1 MELKNIISE
10 TLNEIEKM
18 AKTID
23 NGFNTAQ
30 KTPSFFKT
38 PPHLQNTPNPKNA
51 NAPLESKNAAKI
63 ETQEKITEE
72 KEEELKEIITEEIV
86 QEKIT
91 EEKEEE
97 LKEIITEE
105 IVQEKI
111 TEEKEEESKEIITE
125 EITPKTPTQ
134 ETPTQVLIP
143 NERVF
148 LKGLLER
155 TLVLFKGM
163 QALEEKE
170 VLKRLDLV
178 ARFLQ
183 YQLSVLEKRLESL
196 ERENTE

>member
-23 NGFNTAQ
+23 NNFDAAQ

-38 PPHLQNTPNPKNA
+38 PPYLQNAKNA
-51 NAPLESKNAAKI
+51 ETPPISNTEPKNAAKI

-72 KEEELKEIITEEIV
+72 KEEEAPEIITEEIA
-86 QEKIT
+86 
-91 EEKEEE
+91 
-97 LKEIITEE
+97 
-105 IVQEKI
+105 
-111 TEEKEEESKEIITE
+111 
-125 EITPKTPTQ
+125 Q
-134 ETPTQVLIP
+134 ETPKQALIP

-170 VLKRLDLV
+170 ALKRLDLV

-183 YQLSVLEKRLESL
+183 YQLSALEKRLESL

>member
-23 NGFNTAQ
+23 DGFNTAQ

-38 PPHLQNTPNPKNA
+38 PPNLQNTPNPKNA
-51 NAPLESKNAAKI
+51 NTPLEPKNAAKM
-63 ETQEKITEE
+63 ETQEKIAEE
-72 KEEELKEIITEEIV
+72 KEEA
-86 QEKIT
+86 Q
-91 EEKEEE
+91 
-97 LKEIITEE
+97 
-105 IVQEKI
+105 
-111 TEEKEEESKEIITE
+111 EIITE
-125 EITPKTPTQ
+125 EITPQTPKQ
-134 ETPTQVLIP
+134 ALIS

-148 LKGLLER
+148 LKNLLER
-155 TLVLFKGM
+155 TLVLFQGM
-163 QALEEKE
+163 QALEEKDA
-170 VLKRLDLV
+170 LKRLDLV

>member
-23 NGFNTAQ
+23 NGFDTVQ

-51 NAPLESKNAAKI
+51 NTPLEPKNATKI
-63 ETQEKITEE
+63 ET
-72 KEEELKEIITEEIV
+72 
-86 QEKIT
+86 
-91 EEKEEE
+91 
-97 LKEIITEE
+97 
-105 IVQEKI
+105 QEKI

-125 EITPKTPTQ
+125 EIAQENPTQ
-134 ETPTQVLIP
+134 ALIP

-170 VLKRLDLV
+170 ALKRLDLV

>member
-23 NGFNTAQ
+23 NNFDAVQ

-38 PPHLQNTPNPKNA
+38 PPYLQNTKNA
-51 NAPLESKNAAKI
+51 ETPPMSNTEPKNAAKI

-72 KEEELKEIITEEIV
+72 KEEEV
-86 QEKIT
+86 P
-91 EEKEEE
+91 
-97 LKEIITEE
+97 
-105 IVQEKI
+105 
-111 TEEKEEESKEIITE
+111 EIITE
-125 EITPKTPTQ
+125 EITPKN
-134 ETPTQVLIP
+134 PTQVLIP

-148 LKGLLER
+148 LKNLLER
-155 TLVLFKGM
+155 TLVLLKGM
-163 QALEEKE
+163 QALEEKDA
-170 VLKRLDLV
+170 LKRLDLV

>member
-23 NGFNTAQ
+23 NNFDAAQ

-38 PPHLQNTPNPKNA
+38 PPYLQNAKNA
-51 NAPLESKNAAKI
+51 ETPPMSNTEPKNAAKI
-63 ETQEKITEE
+63 ETQEKIAEE
-72 KEEELKEIITEEIV
+72 KEEEA
-86 QEKIT
+86 QG
-91 EEKEEE
+91 
-97 LKEIITEE
+97 
-105 IVQEKI
+105 
-111 TEEKEEESKEIITE
+111 IITE
-125 EITPKTPTQ
+125 EITPKNPTQ
-134 ETPTQVLIP
+134 APIS

-148 LKGLLER
+148 LKNLLER
-155 TLVLFKGM
+155 TLVLFQGM

-170 VLKRLDLV
+170 ALKRLDLV

>member
-38 PPHLQNTPNPKNA
+38 PPHLQNTPDPKNA
-51 NAPLESKNAAKI
+51 NAPLEPKNAAKI

-72 KEEELKEIITEEIV
+72 KEEELKEIITEEI
-86 QEKIT
+86 
-91 EEKEEE
+91 
-97 LKEIITEE
+97 
-105 IVQEKI
+105 
-111 TEEKEEESKEIITE
+111 
-125 EITPKTPTQ
+125 TQ
-134 ETPTQVLIP
+134 ENPKQAPIP
-143 NERVF
+143 NERIF

-170 VLKRLDLV
+170 ALKRLDLV

-183 YQLSVLEKRLESL
+183 YQLSALEKRLESL

>member
-1 MELKNIISE
+1 MKNIISE

-23 NGFNTAQ
+23 DGFDAAQ

-38 PPHLQNTPNPKNA
+38 PPYLQNAKNAETPPVSNTEPKNV
-51 NAPLESKNAAKI
+51 AKI
-63 ETQEKITEE
+63 ETQEKIAEENTEE
-72 KEEELKEIITEEIV
+72 KEEA
-86 QEKIT
+86 QG
-91 EEKEEE
+91 
-97 LKEIITEE
+97 
-105 IVQEKI
+105 
-111 TEEKEEESKEIITE
+111 IITE
-125 EITPKTPTQ
+125 EITPKNPTQ
-134 ETPTQVLIP
+134 APIS

-148 LKGLLER
+148 LKNLLER
-155 TLVLFKGM
+155 TLVLFQGM

-170 VLKRLDLV
+170 ALKRLDLV

>member
-23 NGFNTAQ
+23 NGFDAAQ

-38 PPHLQNTPNPKNA
+38 PPYLQNTP
-51 NAPLESKNAAKI
+51 LEPKNAAKI

-72 KEEELKEIITEEIV
+72 N
-86 QEKIT
+86 T

-97 LKEIITEE
+97 A
-105 IVQEKI
+105 Q
-111 TEEKEEESKEIITE
+111 EIITE

-134 ETPTQVLIP
+134 APIS

-148 LKGLLER
+148 LKNLLER
-155 TLVLFKGM
+155 TLVLLKGM

-170 VLKRLDLV
+170 ALERLDLV

-196 ERENTE
+196 ERENTK

>member
-10 TLNEIEKM
+10 TLSEIEKM

-23 NGFNTAQ
+23 DGFDRAQ

-51 NAPLESKNAAKI
+51 NTPLEPKNAAKI

-86 QEKIT
+86 QE
-91 EEKEEE
+91 
-97 LKEIITEE
+97 
-105 IVQEKI
+105 
-111 TEEKEEESKEIITE
+111 
-125 EITPKTPTQ
+125 TPTQ
-134 ETPTQVLIP
+134 TPIS

-148 LKGLLER
+148 LKNLLER

-170 VLKRLDLV
+170 ALKRLDLV

-183 YQLSVLEKRLESL
+183 YQLSALEKRLESL

>member
-1 MELKNIISE
+1 MAGRMELKNIISE

-23 NGFNTAQ
+23 NGFNTVQ

-38 PPHLQNTPNPKNA
+38 LPHLQNTPNPKNA
-51 NAPLESKNAAKI
+51 NTPLEPKNAAKI

-72 KEEELKEIITEEIV
+72 KEEELKEIIT
-86 QEKIT
+86 K
-91 EEKEEE
+91 
-97 LKEIITEE
+97 
-105 IVQEKI
+105 
-111 TEEKEEESKEIITE
+111 
-125 EITPKTPTQ
+125 EITPKTSTQ
-134 ETPTQVLIP
+134 ETPTQENPKQALIP

-170 VLKRLDLV
+170 ALKRLDLV

-183 YQLSVLEKRLESL
+183 YQLSALEKRLESL

>member
-1 MELKNIISE
+1 MAGRMELKNIISE

-23 NGFNTAQ
+23 NNFDATQ

-38 PPHLQNTPNPKNA
+38 PPYLQNA
-51 NAPLESKNAAKI
+51 KNAAKI

-72 KEEELKEIITEEIV
+72 N
-86 QEKIT
+86 T

-97 LKEIITEE
+97 A
-105 IVQEKI
+105 Q
-111 TEEKEEESKEIITE
+111 EIITE
-125 EITPKTPTQ
+125 EITQ
-134 ETPTQVLIP
+134 ENPTQVLIS

-155 TLVLFKGM
+155 TLVLFQGM
-163 QALEEKE
+163 QALEEKDA
-170 VLKRLDLV
+170 LKRLDLV

>member
-23 NGFNTAQ
+23 DGFDRTQ

-51 NAPLESKNAAKI
+51 NTPLEPKNAAKI
-63 ETQEKITEE
+63 ET
-72 KEEELKEIITEEIV
+72 
-86 QEKIT
+86 
-91 EEKEEE
+91 
-97 LKEIITEE
+97 
-105 IVQEKI
+105 QEKI

-125 EITPKTPTQ
+125 EIAQ
-134 ETPTQVLIP
+134 ETLTQALIP

-170 VLKRLDLV
+170 ALKRLDLV

-183 YQLSVLEKRLESL
+183 YQLSALEKRLESL

>member
-23 NGFNTAQ
+23 DGFDRVQ

-51 NAPLESKNAAKI
+51 NAPLEPKNAAKI

-72 KEEELKEIITEEIV
+72 KEEIP
-86 QEKIT
+86 
-91 EEKEEE
+91 
-97 LKEIITEE
+97 
-105 IVQEKI
+105 
-111 TEEKEEESKEIITE
+111 EIITE
-125 EITPKTPTQ
+125 EITQ
-134 ETPTQVLIP
+134 ETPTQAPIL

-155 TLVLFKGM
+155 TLVLFQGM

-170 VLKRLDLV
+170 ALKRLDLV
-178 ARFLQ
+178 ERFLQ
-183 YQLSVLEKRLESL
+183 YQLSALEKRLESL

>member
-23 NGFNTAQ
+23 DGFDSVQ

-38 PPHLQNTPNPKNA
+38 PPHLQNTPKNANTPLEPKNA
-51 NAPLESKNAAKI
+51 TKI
-63 ETQEKITEE
+63 ET
-72 KEEELKEIITEEIV
+72 
-86 QEKIT
+86 
-91 EEKEEE
+91 
-97 LKEIITEE
+97 
-105 IVQEKI
+105 QEKI

-125 EITPKTPTQ
+125 EITQENPKQ
-134 ETPTQVLIP
+134 ALIS

-170 VLKRLDLV
+170 AMKRLDLV

-196 ERENTE
+196 EKENTE

>member
-1 MELKNIISE
+1 MAGRMELKNIISE

-23 NGFNTAQ
+23 DGFNTAQ

-38 PPHLQNTPNPKNA
+38 PHYLQNTPNPKNA
-51 NAPLESKNAAKI
+51 NTPLEPKNAAKI

-72 KEEELKEIITEEIV
+72 N
-86 QEKIT
+86 T

-97 LKEIITEE
+97 TPEIIIEE
-105 IVQEKI
+105 I
-111 TEEKEEESKEIITE
+111 
-125 EITPKTPTQ
+125 TQ

-148 LKGLLER
+148 LKSLLER
-155 TLVLFKGM
+155 TLVLFQGM
-163 QALEEKE
+163 QALEEKDA
-170 VLKRLDLV
+170 LKRLDLV

>member
-23 NGFNTAQ
+23 DGFNTAQ

-38 PPHLQNTPNPKNA
+38 PSHLQNTTKNA
-51 NAPLESKNAAKI
+51 NTPLEPKNAAKI

-72 KEEELKEIITEEIV
+72 KEEELKEIITEEIA
-86 QEKIT
+86 QEN
-91 EEKEEE
+91 
-97 LKEIITEE
+97 
-105 IVQEKI
+105 
-111 TEEKEEESKEIITE
+111 
-125 EITPKTPTQ
+125 
-134 ETPTQVLIP
+134 PTQVLIP
-143 NERVF
+143 DERVF

-170 VLKRLDLV
+170 AMKRLDLV

-183 YQLSVLEKRLESL
+183 YQLSALEKRLESL

>member
-23 NGFNTAQ
+23 DGFNTAQ
-30 KTPSFFKT
+30 KTPSFFKM
-38 PPHLQNTPNPKNA
+38 PPYLQNTPNPKNA
-51 NAPLESKNAAKI
+51 NTPLESKNAAKI

-72 KEEELKEIITEEIV
+72 KEEA
-86 QEKIT
+86 
-91 EEKEEE
+91 
-97 LKEIITEE
+97 
-105 IVQEKI
+105 
-111 TEEKEEESKEIITE
+111 KEIITE
-125 EITPKTPTQ
+125 EITQ
-134 ETPTQVLIP
+134 ENPTQVLIS

-148 LKGLLER
+148 LKNLLER
-155 TLVLFKGM
+155 TLVLFQGM

-170 VLKRLDLV
+170 AMKRLDLV

>member
-1 MELKNIISE
+1 MAGRMELKNIISE

-23 NGFNTAQ
+23 NNFDAAQ

-38 PPHLQNTPNPKNA
+38 PPYLQNAKNA
-51 NAPLESKNAAKI
+51 ETPPMSNTEPKNAAKI

-72 KEEELKEIITEEIV
+72 KEEETPEIITEEIA
-86 QEKIT
+86 
-91 EEKEEE
+91 
-97 LKEIITEE
+97 
-105 IVQEKI
+105 
-111 TEEKEEESKEIITE
+111 
-125 EITPKTPTQ
+125 Q
-134 ETPTQVLIP
+134 ETPTQASIS

-148 LKGLLER
+148 LKNLLER
-155 TLVLFKGM
+155 TLVLFQGM

-170 VLKRLDLV
+170 AMKRLDLV

>member
-1 MELKNIISE
+1 MAGRMELKNIISE

-23 NGFNTAQ
+23 DGFNTAQ

-38 PPHLQNTPNPKNA
+38 PPYLQNAKNA
-51 NAPLESKNAAKI
+51 ETPPMSNTESKNAAKI

-72 KEEELKEIITEEIV
+72 N
-86 QEKIT
+86 T
-91 EEKEEE
+91 EEKEEDAP
-97 LKEIITEE
+97 
-105 IVQEKI
+105 
-111 TEEKEEESKEIITE
+111 EIITE
-125 EITPKTPTQ
+125 EITPQ
-134 ETPTQVLIP
+134 TPTQVLISS
-143 NERVF
+143 ERVF
-148 LKGLLER
+148 LKSLLER

-170 VLKRLDLV
+170 AMKRLDLV

>member
-1 MELKNIISE
+1 MAGRMELKNIISE

-23 NGFNTAQ
+23 DGFNTVQ

-51 NAPLESKNAAKI
+51 NAPLEPKNAAKI

-72 KEEELKEIITEEIV
+72 KEEELKEIITEEI
-86 QEKIT
+86 
-91 EEKEEE
+91 
-97 LKEIITEE
+97 
-105 IVQEKI
+105 
-111 TEEKEEESKEIITE
+111 
-125 EITPKTPTQ
+125 TPK
-134 ETPTQVLIP
+134 TPTQVLIP

-170 VLKRLDLV
+170 ALKRLDLV

>member
-23 NGFNTAQ
+23 NGFDVVQ

-38 PPHLQNTPNPKNA
+38 PPYLQNAKNA
-51 NAPLESKNAAKI
+51 ETPPMSNTEPKNAAKI

-72 KEEELKEIITEEIV
+72 N
-86 QEKIT
+86 T

-97 LKEIITEE
+97 AKGII
-105 IVQEKI
+105 I
-111 TEEKEEESKEIITE
+111 E
-125 EITPKTPTQ
+125 EITPKN
-134 ETPTQVLIP
+134 PTQVPIS

-148 LKGLLER
+148 LKSLLER
-155 TLVLFKGM
+155 TLVLLKGM

-170 VLKRLDLV
+170 ALKRLDLV

-196 ERENTE
+196 ERENTK

>member
-1 MELKNIISE
+1 MAGRMELKNIISE

-23 NGFNTAQ
+23 NNFDAVQ

-38 PPHLQNTPNPKNA
+38 PPNLQNTPNPKNA
-51 NAPLESKNAAKI
+51 NTPLESKNAAKI

-72 KEEELKEIITEEIV
+72 N
-86 QEKIT
+86 T
-91 EEKEEE
+91 EEKEEAQ
-97 LKEIITEE
+97 EIIIEE
-105 IVQEKI
+105 IAQEN
-111 TEEKEEESKEIITE
+111 
-125 EITPKTPTQ
+125 
-134 ETPTQVLIP
+134 PTQVLIP

-148 LKGLLER
+148 LKKLLER
-155 TLVLFKGM
+155 TLVLLKGM
-163 QALEEKE
+163 QALEEKDAM
-170 VLKRLDLV
+170 KRLDLV

>member
-23 NGFNTAQ
+23 DGFDRAQ

-51 NAPLESKNAAKI
+51 NTPLEPKNAAKI

-72 KEEELKEIITEEIV
+72 KEEELKEIITEEIA
-86 QEKIT
+86 
-91 EEKEEE
+91 
-97 LKEIITEE
+97 
-105 IVQEKI
+105 
-111 TEEKEEESKEIITE
+111 
-125 EITPKTPTQ
+125 Q
-134 ETPTQVLIP
+134 ETPTQAIP

-170 VLKRLDLV
+170 ALKRLDLV

>member
-23 NGFNTAQ
+23 NGFDVVQ

-38 PPHLQNTPNPKNA
+38 PPYLQNTPNPQNT
-51 NAPLESKNAAKI
+51 PLEPKNAAKI

-72 KEEELKEIITEEIV
+72 N
-86 QEKIT
+86 T
-91 EEKEEE
+91 EEKEEA
-97 LKEIITEE
+97 KGIT
-105 IVQEKI
+105 I
-111 TEEKEEESKEIITE
+111 E
-125 EITPKTPTQ
+125 EITPKTPKQ
-134 ETPTQVLIP
+134 APISS
-143 NERVF
+143 ERVF
-148 LKGLLER
+148 LRNLLER
-155 TLVLFKGM
+155 TLVLLKGM

-170 VLKRLDLV
+170 ALKRLDLV

-196 ERENTE
+196 ERENTK

>member
-23 NGFNTAQ
+23 NGFDVAQ

-38 PPHLQNTPNPKNA
+38 PPYLQNTPNPQNT
-51 NAPLESKNAAKI
+51 PLEPKNAAKI

-72 KEEELKEIITEEIV
+72 NTEEKEEAQEIITEEIA
-86 QEKIT
+86 
-91 EEKEEE
+91 
-97 LKEIITEE
+97 
-105 IVQEKI
+105 
-111 TEEKEEESKEIITE
+111 
-125 EITPKTPTQ
+125 Q
-134 ETPTQVLIP
+134 ETPTQALIP

-148 LKGLLER
+148 LKNLLER
-155 TLVLFKGM
+155 TLVLFQGM
-163 QALEEKE
+163 QALEEKDA
-170 VLKRLDLV
+170 LKRLDLV

>member
-23 NGFNTAQ
+23 DGFNTAQ

-38 PPHLQNTPNPKNA
+38 PPNLQNTPNPKNA
-51 NAPLESKNAAKI
+51 NTPLEPKNAAKI

-72 KEEELKEIITEEIV
+72 N
-86 QEKIT
+86 T

-97 LKEIITEE
+97 VPEIIIEE
-105 IVQEKI
+105 I
-111 TEEKEEESKEIITE
+111 
-125 EITPKTPTQ
+125 TQ
-134 ETPTQVLIP
+134 ETPTQAPIP

-148 LKGLLER
+148 LKNLLER

-170 VLKRLDLV
+170 AMKRLDLV

-196 ERENTE
+196 EQENTE

>member
-1 MELKNIISE
+1 MAGRMELKNIISE

-23 NGFNTAQ
+23 DGFNTAQ

-38 PPHLQNTPNPKNA
+38 PPNLQNTPNPKNA
-51 NAPLESKNAAKI
+51 NTPLEPKNAAKI

-72 KEEELKEIITEEIV
+72 NTE
-86 QEKIT
+86 
-91 EEKEEE
+91 EEKEEA
-97 LKEIITEE
+97 
-105 IVQEKI
+105 Q
-111 TEEKEEESKEIITE
+111 EIITE
-125 EITPKTPTQ
+125 EITPKNPTQ
-134 ETPTQVLIP
+134 APIS

-148 LKGLLER
+148 LKNLLER
-155 TLVLFKGM
+155 TLVLFQGM

-170 VLKRLDLV
+170 AMKRLDLV

>member
-10 TLNEIEKM
+10 TLSEIEKM

-38 PPHLQNTPNPKNA
+38 PPHLQNIPNPKNT
-51 NAPLESKNAAKI
+51 NAPLDPKNAAKI

-72 KEEELKEIITEEIV
+72 KEEELKEIITEEIT
-86 QEKIT
+86 QEN
-91 EEKEEE
+91 
-97 LKEIITEE
+97 
-105 IVQEKI
+105 
-111 TEEKEEESKEIITE
+111 
-125 EITPKTPTQ
+125 PTQ
-134 ETPTQVLIP
+134 ALIP
-143 NERVF
+143 NEKVF

-170 VLKRLDLV
+170 ALKRLDLV

>member
-1 MELKNIISE
+1 MAGRMELKNIISE

-23 NGFNTAQ
+23 DGFDAAQ

-38 PPHLQNTPNPKNA
+38 PPYLQNAKNA
-51 NAPLESKNAAKI
+51 ETPPMSNTEPKNAAKI

-72 KEEELKEIITEEIV
+72 KEEA
-86 QEKIT
+86 Q
-91 EEKEEE
+91 
-97 LKEIITEE
+97 
-105 IVQEKI
+105 
-111 TEEKEEESKEIITE
+111 EIITE
-125 EITPKTPTQ
+125 EITPKNPTQ
-134 ETPTQVLIP
+134 APIS

-148 LKGLLER
+148 LKNLLER
-155 TLVLFKGM
+155 TLVLFQGM

-170 VLKRLDLV
+170 AMKRLDLV
-178 ARFLQ
+178 TRFLQ

>member
-23 NGFNTAQ
+23 DGFNTAQ

-38 PPHLQNTPNPKNA
+38 PPNLQNTPNPKNA
-51 NAPLESKNAAKI
+51 NTPLEPKNAAKI

-72 KEEELKEIITEEIV
+72 KEEAKEEEVLEIITEEIA
-86 QEKIT
+86 
-91 EEKEEE
+91 
-97 LKEIITEE
+97 
-105 IVQEKI
+105 
-111 TEEKEEESKEIITE
+111 
-125 EITPKTPTQ
+125 Q
-134 ETPTQVLIP
+134 ETPTQAPIP

-170 VLKRLDLV
+170 AMKRLDLV

>member
-1 MELKNIISE
+1 MAGRMELKNIISE

-23 NGFNTAQ
+23 DGFNTAQ

-38 PPHLQNTPNPKNA
+38 PPNLQNTPKNA
-51 NAPLESKNAAKI
+51 NTPLEPKNAAKI

-72 KEEELKEIITEEIV
+72 KEEEIPEIITEEIA
-86 QEKIT
+86 QEN
-91 EEKEEE
+91 
-97 LKEIITEE
+97 
-105 IVQEKI
+105 
-111 TEEKEEESKEIITE
+111 
-125 EITPKTPTQ
+125 PTQ
-134 ETPTQVLIP
+134 ALIP

-170 VLKRLDLV
+170 AMKRLDLV
-178 ARFLQ
+178 VRFLQ
-183 YQLSVLEKRLESL
+183 YQLSTLEKRLESL

>member
-23 NGFNTAQ
+23 DGFNTTQ

-63 ETQEKITEE
+63 ETQEKIAEE
-72 KEEELKEIITEEIV
+72 KEEEAQEIII
-86 QEKIT
+86 
-91 EEKEEE
+91 
-97 LKEIITEE
+97 
-105 IVQEKI
+105 
-111 TEEKEEESKEIITE
+111 E
-125 EITPKTPTQ
+125 EITPKN
-134 ETPTQVLIP
+134 PTQVLIP

-148 LKGLLER
+148 LKNLLER

-170 VLKRLDLV
+170 AMKRLDLV
-178 ARFLQ
+178 AHFLQ

>member
-23 NGFNTAQ
+23 SGFNTAQ
-30 KTPSFFKT
+30 KTLSFFKT

-51 NAPLESKNAAKI
+51 NAPLEPKNAAKI
-63 ETQEKITEE
+63 ET
-72 KEEELKEIITEEIV
+72 
-86 QEKIT
+86 
-91 EEKEEE
+91 
-97 LKEIITEE
+97 
-105 IVQEKI
+105 QEKI

-125 EITPKTPTQ
+125 EITQ
-134 ETPTQVLIP
+134 ETPTQALIP

-170 VLKRLDLV
+170 AMKRLDLV

-183 YQLSVLEKRLESL
+183 YQLSALEKRLESL
-196 ERENTE
+196 EQEKTE

>member
-10 TLNEIEKM
+10 TLSEIEKM

-23 NGFNTAQ
+23 DGFDRAQ

-51 NAPLESKNAAKI
+51 NAPLEPKNAAKI

-72 KEEELKEIITEEIV
+72 KEEELKEIITEEI
-86 QEKIT
+86 
-91 EEKEEE
+91 
-97 LKEIITEE
+97 
-105 IVQEKI
+105 
-111 TEEKEEESKEIITE
+111 
-125 EITPKTPTQ
+125 TQ
-134 ETPTQVLIP
+134 ETPTQALIP
-143 NERVF
+143 NERIF

-170 VLKRLDLV
+170 ALKRLDLV

-183 YQLSVLEKRLESL
+183 YQLSALEKRLESL

>member
-23 NGFNTAQ
+23 NNFDAAQ

-38 PPHLQNTPNPKNA
+38 PPYSQNTPNPKNA
-51 NAPLESKNAAKI
+51 NTPLEPKNAAKI
-63 ETQEKITEE
+63 ET
-72 KEEELKEIITEEIV
+72 
-86 QEKIT
+86 
-91 EEKEEE
+91 
-97 LKEIITEE
+97 
-105 IVQEKI
+105 QEKI

-134 ETPTQVLIP
+134 ETPTQKTPTQAPIP

-148 LKGLLER
+148 LKNLLER

-170 VLKRLDLV
+170 ALKRLDLV

>member
-23 NGFNTAQ
+23 DGFNTTQ

-51 NAPLESKNAAKI
+51 NAPLEPKNAAKI

-72 KEEELKEIITEEIV
+72 KEEELKEIITEEIT
-86 QEKIT
+86 QE
-91 EEKEEE
+91 
-97 LKEIITEE
+97 
-105 IVQEKI
+105 
-111 TEEKEEESKEIITE
+111 
-125 EITPKTPTQ
+125 TPTQ
-134 ETPTQVLIP
+134 ETPTQALIP

-163 QALEEKE
+163 QALEEE
-170 VLKRLDLV
+170 EALKRLDLV
-178 ARFLQ
+178 VRFLQ
-183 YQLSVLEKRLESL
+183 YQLSALEKRLESL